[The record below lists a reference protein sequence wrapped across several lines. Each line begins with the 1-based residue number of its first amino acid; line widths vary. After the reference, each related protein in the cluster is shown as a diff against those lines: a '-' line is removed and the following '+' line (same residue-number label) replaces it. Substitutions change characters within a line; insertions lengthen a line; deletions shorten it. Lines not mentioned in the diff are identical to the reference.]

1 MPLTH
6 PEYFTILAPDGRAF
20 RGAVQ
25 DWYPTA
31 WQRRAGCGPTT
42 AAVLLSYLARTHPAL
57 ASLGPQGD
65 PETTAGFLP
74 YMEELWRYAT
84 PGPQGLKEAEH
95 LTLACRS
102 FALSRGCRLREAIL
116 PIPRAGQGA
125 RPTPAQCRSFLED
138 ALGRDCPVA
147 FLNYDEGDV
156 TELGRSLCVRVR
168 FRGSHLQSP
177 EQYARL
183 LAYTEAHG
191 LTPAGFSRE
200 ITLVDYG
207 LTSDPEKFV
216 TEITIPVRPAG

>member
-6 PEYFTILAPDGRAF
+6 PEYFTLLAPDGRAF

-57 ASLGPQGD
+57 AALGPLGD
-65 PETTAGFLP
+65 PETSAGFLP

-84 PGPQGLKEAEH
+84 PGPQGLKEAAH

-116 PIPRAGQGA
+116 PVPRAGQGA

-138 ALGRDCPVA
+138 ALDRDCPVA

-156 TELGRSLCVRVR
+156 AELDGWHWVPLIAVAPGDDVPCTILDEGREQTASLARWVETTRLGGALAVL
-168 FRGSHLQSP
+168 FP
-177 EQYARL
+177 E
-183 LAYTEAHG
+183 E
-191 LTPAGFSRE
+191 
-200 ITLVDYG
+200 D
-207 LTSDPEKFV
+207 
-216 TEITIPVRPAG
+216 

>member
-6 PEYFTILAPDGRAF
+6 PEYFTLLAPDGRAF

-57 ASLGPQGD
+57 AALGPLGD
-65 PETTAGFLP
+65 PETSVGFLP

-84 PGPQGLKEAEH
+84 PGPQGLKEAAH

-116 PIPRAGQGA
+116 PVPRAGQGA

-138 ALGRDCPVA
+138 ALDRDCPVA

-156 TELGRSLCVRVR
+156 AELDGWHWVPLIAVAPGDDVPCTILDEGREQTASLARWVETTRLGGALAVL
-168 FRGSHLQSP
+168 FP
-177 EQYARL
+177 E
-183 LAYTEAHG
+183 E
-191 LTPAGFSRE
+191 
-200 ITLVDYG
+200 D
-207 LTSDPEKFV
+207 
-216 TEITIPVRPAG
+216 

>member
-156 TELGRSLCVRVR
+156 TELDGWHWVPLVAVAPGDDVPCTVLDEGREKNAPFDRWVETTRLGGALAVL
-168 FRGSHLQSP
+168 FP
-177 EQYARL
+177 E
-183 LAYTEAHG
+183 E
-191 LTPAGFSRE
+191 
-200 ITLVDYG
+200 D
-207 LTSDPEKFV
+207 
-216 TEITIPVRPAG
+216 

>member
-57 ASLGPQGD
+57 GALGPQGD
-65 PETTAGFLP
+65 PETAAGFLP

-84 PGPQGLKEAEH
+84 PGPQGLKEAAH

-102 FALSRGCRLREAIL
+102 FALSRSCRLREAIL
-116 PIPRAGQGA
+116 PVPRSGQGA

-138 ALGRDCPVA
+138 ALDRDCPVA

-156 TELGRSLCVRVR
+156 AELDGWHWVPLVAVAPGDDVPCTILDEGRAKTASLARWVETTRLGGALAVL
-168 FRGSHLQSP
+168 FP
-177 EQYARL
+177 E
-183 LAYTEAHG
+183 E
-191 LTPAGFSRE
+191 
-200 ITLVDYG
+200 D
-207 LTSDPEKFV
+207 
-216 TEITIPVRPAG
+216 

>member
-57 ASLGPQGD
+57 AALGPQGD
-65 PETTAGFLP
+65 PETAAGFLP

-138 ALGRDCPVA
+138 ALDRDCPVA

-156 TELGRSLCVRVR
+156 TELDGWHWVPLIAVAPGDDVPCTVLDEGREKNASFARWVETTRLGGALAVL
-168 FRGSHLQSP
+168 FP
-177 EQYARL
+177 E
-183 LAYTEAHG
+183 E
-191 LTPAGFSRE
+191 
-200 ITLVDYG
+200 D
-207 LTSDPEKFV
+207 
-216 TEITIPVRPAG
+216 

>member
-6 PEYFTILAPDGRAF
+6 PEYFTLLAPDGRAF

-42 AAVLLSYLARTHPAL
+42 AAVLLSYLAWTHPAL
-57 ASLGPQGD
+57 AALGPQGD
-65 PETTAGFLP
+65 PETAAGFLP

-84 PGPQGLKEAEH
+84 PGPQGLKEAAH

-116 PIPRAGQGA
+116 PVPRSGQGA

-138 ALGRDCPVA
+138 ALDQDCPVA

-156 TELGRSLCVRVR
+156 AELDGWHWVPLVAVAPGDDVPCTILDEGREKTASLARWVETTRLGGALAVL
-168 FRGSHLQSP
+168 FP
-177 EQYARL
+177 E
-183 LAYTEAHG
+183 E
-191 LTPAGFSRE
+191 
-200 ITLVDYG
+200 D
-207 LTSDPEKFV
+207 
-216 TEITIPVRPAG
+216 

>member
-156 TELGRSLCVRVR
+156 TELDGWHWVPLVAVAPGDDVPCTVLDEGREKN
-168 FRGSHLQSP
+168 SP
-177 EQYARL
+177 FARWVETTRL
-183 LAYTEAHG
+183 GGALAV
-191 LTPAGFSRE
+191 LF
-200 ITLVDYG
+200 
-207 LTSDPEKFV
+207 PE
-216 TEITIPVRPAG
+216 ED

>member
-156 TELGRSLCVRVR
+156 TELDGWHWVPLVAVAPGDDVPCTVLDERPLLPADALSVHRSDQVSSFGSSLRRSLRSVPS
-168 FRGSHLQSP
+168 GST
-177 EQYARL
+177 R
-183 LAYTEAHG
+183 
-191 LTPAGFSRE
+191 
-200 ITLVDYG
+200 
-207 LTSDPEKFV
+207 
-216 TEITIPVRPAG
+216 

>member
-1 MPLTH
+1 MPLSH
-6 PEYFTILAPDGRAF
+6 PDYFTILAPDGRAF

-42 AAVLLSYLARTHPAL
+42 AAVLLSYLARAHPAL
-57 ASLGPQGD
+57 AALGPQGD
-65 PETTAGFLP
+65 PGTAAGFLP

-125 RPTPAQCRSFLED
+125 RPTPAQCRSFLESTLD
-138 ALGRDCPVA
+138 RDCPIA

-156 TELGRSLCVRVR
+156 AELDGWHWVPLIAAAPGDDVPCTLLDEGREKTASLARWVETTRLGGALAAL
-168 FRGSHLQSP
+168 FP
-177 EQYARL
+177 E
-183 LAYTEAHG
+183 
-191 LTPAGFSRE
+191 
-200 ITLVDYG
+200 D
-207 LTSDPEKFV
+207 DP
-216 TEITIPVRPAG
+216 